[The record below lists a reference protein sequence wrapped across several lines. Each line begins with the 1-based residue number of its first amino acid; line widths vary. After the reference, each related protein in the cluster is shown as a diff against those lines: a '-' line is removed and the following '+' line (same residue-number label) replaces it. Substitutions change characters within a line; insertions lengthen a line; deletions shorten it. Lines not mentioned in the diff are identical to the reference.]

1 MYSWKKLKEK
11 WFPLK
16 NNWLPEGWRG
26 SESEEWYFE
35 RLGYNSPETQKVS
48 LRYLRGEGWLMT
60 IVIIQ

>member
-35 RLGYNSPETQKVS
+35 RLGYNSPET
-48 LRYLRGEGWLMT
+48 
-60 IVIIQ
+60 